1 MSENLKDATPQI
13 LMKIQEDIA
22 AFRKSVDQRFDQIKV
37 LLERADETSRKQRRD
52 TAGMMVI
59 GKAMAGDF
67 AEQMAAV
74 VERVEALEAKRS

>member
-1 MSENLKDATPQI
+1 MCYCSIMSDNIKDAHMAVLI
-13 LMKIQEDIA
+13 KIQSELSSLRKEVREGFAHSDEIA
-22 AFRKSVDQRFDQIKV
+22 RKN
-37 LLERADETSRKQRRD
+37 RRD
-52 TAGMMVI
+52 VAGMMVI

>member
-1 MSENLKDATPQI
+1 MSENVQDATLQI
-13 LMKIQEDIA
+13 LIKLREETA
-22 AFRKSVDQRFDQIKV
+22 SFRRSVEVRLDRI
-37 LLERADETSRKQRRD
+37 EEISRKQRRD

>member
-1 MSENLKDATPQI
+1 MSDNVQDAMLDILKR
-13 LMKIQEDIA
+13 IQEKLSDHD
-22 AFRKSVDQRFDQIKV
+22 KRFDRLEALV
-37 LLERADETSRKQRRD
+37 LKQRRD